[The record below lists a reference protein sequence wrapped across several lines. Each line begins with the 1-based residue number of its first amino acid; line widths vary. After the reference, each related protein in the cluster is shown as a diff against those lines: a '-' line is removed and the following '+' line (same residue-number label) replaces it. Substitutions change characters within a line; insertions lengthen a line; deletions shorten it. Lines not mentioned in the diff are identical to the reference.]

1 VCHGYTPKLQTNIQ
15 LIFDFRFVSI
25 EVFVTSLPVPSHIHY
40 ELLLQLLERQ
50 TLPTLHSEM
59 NQPQIAAKMNISR
72 EHLQS
77 AIINLRKAFALQKQ
91 VEDLCQYHGIQVSYR
106 WSLTESEQ
114 EMGKSLKDLSRPK
127 NKDPQEE

>member
-1 VCHGYTPKLQTNIQ
+1 M
-15 LIFDFRFVSI
+15 
-25 EVFVTSLPVPSHIHY
+25 TSLPVPSHIHY